1 MRHSTKWTLLACGVM
16 LVATAGSLAA
26 QQRSF
31 YSSDTRIGIT
41 KGEPVAFAPPVITRV
56 SVKGNYTVVTVPP
69 VLPAPAFRLVDYLD
83 LSEPMLTSYLS
94 TRDTFQLRLVSIVQ
108 NKATD
113 PRVRDL
119 ALMIARD
126 RESRLNQTVE
136 IITDEGVGA
145 EMLARDPEQARFAE
159 LLAQFDAMPSGS
171 AFDAAFLQS
180 EFFLHQ
186 NEIDVINAN
195 IKNAHDDDFEDLLED
210 SANGLT
216 QTREVIRGL
225 IESLGLSL
233 P

>member
-1 MRHSTKWTLLACGVM
+1 MRHISRSTLLACGVM
-16 LVATAGSLAA
+16 LVASAGSLAA
-26 QQRSF
+26 QQRSY
-31 YSSDTRIGIT
+31 YSNDTRIGVT
-41 KGEPVAFAPPVITRV
+41 KGEPVYYAPVISRV
-56 SVKGNYTVVTVPP
+56 SVKGSYNVVTIPP
-69 VLPAPAFRLVDYLD
+69 VFPAPAFRIVDYLD

-126 RESRLNQTVE
+126 RESRLGQTVE

-145 EMLARDPEQARFAE
+145 EMLPRDPEQARFAE
-159 LLAQFDAMPSGS
+159 LLAIFDAMPSGA

-186 NEIDVINAN
+186 NEIDVIAAN
-195 IKNAHDDDFEDLLED
+195 LKNAHDDDLEDLLED
-210 SANGLT
+210 SSNALT
-216 QTREVIRGL
+216 QTREVIRAL
-225 IESLGLSL
+225 VEALGVSL